1 MRPLSLEVPLEA
13 FVTDGG
19 ALVISYGRLIR
30 DANEGG
36 ILGVSDANSHR
47 RHSD

>member
-1 MRPLSLEVPLEA
+1 M
-13 FVTDGG
+13 TDGG
-19 ALVISYGRLIR
+19 ALVISYGGLIR
-30 DANEGG
+30 DGNEGD